1 VGGCTPSSSGGAD
14 GSNVNMIGLSDVRY
28 DTSQYAGGTFYDS
41 YTHAKTLIGTTPV
54 IRVSLVLDSG
64 WQDAPNGDQRLT
76 LTDATVAT
84 ADGAN
89 TFTPQPAQPLAQTCD
104 LPPATIR
111 VAKTASAGSGDVN
124 KPISIQP
131 NDTNGSFRTV
141 DCKYMY
147 NLATTSLPGGGGA
160 GTYKV
165 EVLIDG
171 TTPAA
176 SPAFFDMR

>member
-1 VGGCTPSSSGGAD
+1 VGGCTPSSGA
-14 GSNVNMIGLSDVRY
+14 GN
-28 DTSQYAGGTFYDS
+28 
-41 YTHAKTLIGTTPV
+41 
-54 IRVSLVLDSG
+54 
-64 WQDAPNGDQRLT
+64 
-76 LTDATVAT
+76 
-84 ADGAN
+84 
-89 TFTPQPAQPLAQTCD
+89 
-104 LPPATIR
+104 
-111 VAKTASAGSGDVN
+111 GDVN
-124 KPISIQP
+124 EPISIQP